1 MRKRT
6 GVCEEGK
13 EDWSV
18 RKEKRTGV
26 CEEGKEDWS
35 V

>member
-1 MRKRT
+1 MRKGKGT

-18 RKEKRTGV
+18 ILIYTSCLFICRR
-26 CEEGKEDWS
+26 C
-35 V
+35 

>member
-1 MRKRT
+1 MRKGKRTGVCVRKGKRT

-18 RKEKRTGV
+18 
-26 CEEGKEDWS
+26 
-35 V
+35 